1 MNPVLVLAEMPLV
14 EKDWSSALRYYQTI
28 EPTLQKVSGFLGVGL
43 WRDMDEPT
51 QHLVTYAYATLAA
64 AEEGLEVVASKRLL
78 TEATVVVSGPADVT
92 RVSVVHKK
100 RSGILSAKVGQFLSK
115 SVRHSG
121 PGYGDE
127 LVDELDRIF
136 DELALL
142 PGYLA
147 AEVGRNDTLP
157 DEVIG
162 LAAWE
167 SEAAFKTSLPPGALY
182 SIKLYRRIF

>member
-1 MNPVLVLAEMPLV
+1 MNPILVLAQMPLV
-14 EKDWSSALRYYQTI
+14 ENDWSSALRYYQTI
-28 EPTLQKVSGFLGVGL
+28 DPALQKVPRYMGVGL
-43 WRDMDEPT
+43 WRDSDQPT
-51 QHLVTYAYATLAA
+51 EHLVTYAYANLAS
-64 AEEGLEVVASKRLL
+64 AEEGLELVASKKLL
-78 TEATVVVSGPADVT
+78 TEATVISSGPADVT
-92 RVSVVHKK
+92 RVSVIHKK
-100 RSGILSAKVGQFLSK
+100 RSGIFSAKVGQYLSK
-115 SVRHSG
+115 SVRHSD

-142 PGYLA
+142 PGYLG
-147 AEVGRNDTLP
+147 AEVGRNDTLS

-182 SIKLYRRIF
+182 TIKLYRRIF